1 MPRYHYQVRDNS
13 GQTEAGL
20 LIADGPDE
28 AARMVRKDGK
38 LLVSLEEKEDFA
50 LPTPGR
56 GRRIRRDE
64 VIYFATQLA
73 VMVDT
78 GVPLAEALDS
88 IAEQSAGAGLQ
99 HVVANLSMQVKG
111 GVEFSAALESY
122 PRIFSRLFVSL
133 MRASEVSGTMGR
145 MLQRISE
152 YMEQERRTRRQV
164 KGALTYPACML
175 GFCVLVVAALMVFIL
190 PRFEAI
196 YAGKGAILPL
206 PTRML
211 LGISSG
217 LINHWPLAILG
228 FAGTFVA
235 LWCYL
240 HSAAGRM
247 LLDGIRI
254 RLPILGTMYR
264 KSYLARSLRT
274 MATMVSTGVS
284 MLEGLS
290 ITAQV
295 AGNRHYERI
304 WLGLAEG
311 VKEGQTLSDQLFQ
324 CELVPRTVSQMIA
337 AGEKTGQLEA
347 VMNRV
352 AGFCEDELELSI
364 KTVTSLIE
372 PLMIIIMGV
381 MVGGI
386 AMALLLPIFSMSRVV
401 AQ

>member
-1 MPRYHYQVRDNS
+1 MPRYSYQVRDNS
-13 GQTEAGL
+13 GQTETGL
-20 LIADGPDE
+20 TIADGPDE
-28 AARMVRKDGK
+28 AARMLRKDGK
-38 LLVSLEEKEDFA
+38 LLVSLEEEEDFA
-50 LPTPGR
+50 SAAR
-56 GRRIRRDE
+56 GRERKVRKDE
-64 VIYFATQLA
+64 VIFFATQLA

-78 GVPLAEALDS
+78 GVPLAEALDA

-99 HVVANLSMQVKG
+99 RVVANLSVQVKG
-111 GVEFSAALESY
+111 GVDFSAALESY

-152 YMEQERRTRRQV
+152 YMEQERRTRKQV
-164 KGALTYPACML
+164 QGALTYPACML
-175 GFCVLVVAALMVFIL
+175 GFCVLVVVGLMVFIL

-217 LINHWPLAILG
+217 LVNYWPLAILG
-228 FAGTFVA
+228 SAGTFVA
-235 LWCYL
+235 LWWYL
-240 HSAAGRM
+240 RSAAGRM

-254 RLPILGTMYR
+254 RLPILGEMYR

-284 MLEGLS
+284 MLDGLS

-295 AGNRHYERI
+295 AGNRHYEKI
-304 WLGLAEG
+304 WLDLAEG
-311 VKEGQTLSDQLFQ
+311 VREGQTLSDQLFQ
-324 CELVPRTVSQMIA
+324 CKLVPRTVTQMIA
-337 AGEKTGQLEA
+337 AGEKTGQLEV

-352 AGFCEDELELSI
+352 AGFCEDELEISI

-372 PLMIIIMGV
+372 PLMIIIMGLV
-381 MVGGI
+381 VGGI
-386 AMALLLPIFSMSRVV
+386 AMALLLPILSMSRVV
-401 AQ
+401 AS

>member
-28 AARMVRKDGK
+28 AARMLRKDGK

-50 LPTPGR
+50 LATPGR
-56 GRRIRRDE
+56 GRRISRDE

-88 IAEQSAGAGLQ
+88 IADQSAGAGLQ

-304 WLGLAEG
+304 WLDLAEG
-311 VKEGQTLSDQLFQ
+311 VKEGRTLSDQLFQ

-352 AGFCEDELELSI
+352 AGFCEDELEVSI